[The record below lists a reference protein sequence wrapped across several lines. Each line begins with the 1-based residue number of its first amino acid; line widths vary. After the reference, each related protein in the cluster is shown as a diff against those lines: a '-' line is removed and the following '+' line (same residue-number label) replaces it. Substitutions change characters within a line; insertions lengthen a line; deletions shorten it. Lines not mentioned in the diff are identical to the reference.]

1 MQSITKYLAKYFH
14 RRKESTTITLEDEKA
29 EAMFI
34 NAFSLSLSQGMA
46 SSFAQLRK
54 GKISFV
60 LFPNWLMAL
69 PFFDTYTK
77 NGEIF
82 RTYLNVSFKSLW
94 GMYFELL

>member
-1 MQSITKYLAKYFH
+1 
-14 RRKESTTITLEDEKA
+14 
-29 EAMFI
+29 MFI

-82 RTYLNVSFKSLW
+82 RTYFKVSFKSL
-94 GMYFELL
+94 

>member
-1 MQSITKYLAKYFH
+1 M
-14 RRKESTTITLEDEKA
+14 
-29 EAMFI
+29 AMFI

-46 SSFAQLRK
+46 SFAQLRK

-60 LFPNWLMAL
+60 LFPNWLMA
-69 PFFDTYTK
+69 FTFDTYTK

-82 RTYLNVSFKSLW
+82 RTYFKVSFKSLW